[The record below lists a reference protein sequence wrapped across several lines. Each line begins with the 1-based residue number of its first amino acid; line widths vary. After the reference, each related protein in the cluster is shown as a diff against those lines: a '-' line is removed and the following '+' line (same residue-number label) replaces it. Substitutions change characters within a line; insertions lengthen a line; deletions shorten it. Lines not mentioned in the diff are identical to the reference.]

1 MEQVIAEHEAVAECA
16 VIGVN
21 DALKGELPVGVLI
34 KKSGFEHISDSELA
48 NELKQKIRHDIGP
61 VAGYQETIVVD
72 KLPKTRSGK
81 ILRRSLRD
89 IYNTKEINAIPATI
103 EDADSLMHF
112 KEVLMSR

>member
-1 MEQVIAEHEAVAECA
+1 MIAEHEAVAECA
-16 VIGVN
+16 VIGVA

-34 KKSGFEHISDSELA
+34 KKSGFEHVSDSELS
-48 NELKQKIRHDIGP
+48 NELKQRIRHSIGP

-89 IYNTKEINAIPATI
+89 IYNTKEIAAVPATI
-103 EDADSLMHF
+103 EDPDSLDHF
-112 KEVLMSR
+112 RDVLMGK